1 MPSDINGSK
10 KAPDGWKDKE
20 GAMEITWIGHSCFR
34 IEEDGYSLIIDPYE
48 DGSVPGLANVR
59 ESADAV
65 LCTHEHGDHNF
76 RDGVTLKDSGKPALR
91 VEAIDT
97 FHDDEQGIKRGRNR
111 IYIISGKTARIAHM
125 GDLGCVPCDMD
136 KLRGLDA
143 VLIPVGGFFTID
155 GKTAADIIKKIKP
168 RIAIPMHYCNHGF
181 GFDVLSSEKA
191 FTECFCNVIE
201 LDRSSLEIPSDYDDA
216 VIVLTP
222 ERKV

>member
-1 MPSDINGSK
+1 
-10 KAPDGWKDKE
+10 
-20 GAMEITWIGHSCFR
+20 MEITWIGHSCFR

-76 RDGVTLKDSGKPALR
+76 RDGVTLKNSGKPALR

-181 GFDVLSSEKA
+181 GFDVLGTVDDFLSYFPDEIERLDGSSID
-191 FTECFCNVIE
+191 T
-201 LDRSSLEIPSDYDDA
+201 DDSYKS
-216 VIVLTP
+216 IVVLNP
-222 ERKV
+222 LNMINK